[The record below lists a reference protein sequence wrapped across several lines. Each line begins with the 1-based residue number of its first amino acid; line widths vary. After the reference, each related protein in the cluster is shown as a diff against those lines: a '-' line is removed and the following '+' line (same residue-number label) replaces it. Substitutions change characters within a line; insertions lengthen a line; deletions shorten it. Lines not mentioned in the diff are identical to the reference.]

1 VRAAIARIYKKQGVG
16 RNAED
21 WPRHSLH
28 ENFRWSRFKHLP
40 PAEMYTGGGEFVLPL
55 LPTLGGD
62 ESAYAHRMKDAHK
75 WTN

>member
-1 VRAAIARIYKKQGVG
+1 
-16 RNAED
+16 
-21 WPRHSLH
+21 LH

-40 PAEMYTGGGEFVLPL
+40 PAELHTGGGEFVLSL